1 MDRAINADFRLN
13 PVVGRSLPRALR
25 HDRGG
30 HRGTLPDEG
39 VEGVRPRFSMALIGL
54 ADHGPMTIRDLAAF
68 TRVTHGAMSQ
78 SVRAM
83 KAAGMVDTRTGE
95 DARSVVVDLSGKGR
109 DAVAFLKA
117 EWDATEAV
125 LAELDADLPYPLT
138 RVMNDV
144 RARLDRESLRDR
156 LARHMRA
163 RRSERGSSGHSTS
176 PRCAVPRPSAVS
188 GKAADGR

>member
-1 MDRAINADFRLN
+1 MTS
-13 PVVGRSLPRALR
+13 PEMPRSLFGPVSALSR
-25 HDRGG
+25 EIEEAIAA
-30 HRGTLPDEG
+30 LYQDEG

-83 KAAGMVDTRTGE
+83 KAAGMVETRTGE

-125 LAELDADLPYPLT
+125 LAQLDADLPYPLT

-163 RRSERGSSGHSTS
+163 RRSE
-176 PRCAVPRPSAVS
+176 
-188 GKAADGR
+188 